1 MEQFP
6 IGTVVGWMKSLPG
19 TPDLCGGWAEMNGQV
34 LDYPGSPYHGQ
45 TLPPPNI
52 DGRFLKGGLISGV
65 LEDDMMQG
73 HRHPTYIDTGTST
86 AGNQGIGG
94 HGSPGDVLFVGDG
107 VRDPITDGVHGT
119 PRTGPRTQPICMS
132 VVWILKVAEGEALGI
147 DAATLQSKQAAE
159 FALAD
164 HNHGGT
170 FTADADTLDGKHASA
185 FAPAEA
191 ADTLHYVTSFLN
203 SWYLEAGGFVAYI
216 KKAGVVLVT
225 GEGLKNDDQYKV
237 DQPAFI
243 LPDGYRCTNFP
254 LAPMGTVHLR
264 DGSAFGEYRYC
275 TAHYNGMVIVHGY
288 PGWPASFGLSHP
300 AT

>member
-65 LEDDMMQG
+65 LEDDTMQWHAHKQRYQVATNRAPG
-73 HRHPTYIDTGTST
+73 SGNWYSPSGDTNDGADTTGPVAEGT
-86 AGNQGIGG
+86 
-94 HGSPGDVLFVGDG
+94 HD
-107 VRDPITDGVHGT
+107 T
-119 PRTGPRTQPICMS
+119 PRVGSRTQPICMS

-170 FTADADTLDGKHASA
+170 FAGDADTLDGKHASA

-191 ADTLHYVTSFLN
+191 A
-203 SWYLEAGGFVAYI
+203 
-216 KKAGVVLVT
+216 
-225 GEGLKNDDQYKV
+225 
-237 DQPAFI
+237 
-243 LPDGYRCTNFP
+243 
-254 LAPMGTVHLR
+254 
-264 DGSAFGEYRYC
+264 
-275 TAHYNGMVIVHGY
+275 
-288 PGWPASFGLSHP
+288 
-300 AT
+300 